1 MQAHSEN
8 ESFTGLTPE
17 LTPVKK
23 KFKAYNIQN
32 YRDIQQNIKK
42 QKMGGLGPN
51 MNKKWKK
58 ANKLRRDKKLYAQ
71 RIQLLNN
78 QKFKST
84 TMRKSMR
91 RKKV

>member
-51 MNKKWKK
+51 MNKK
-58 ANKLRRDKKLYAQ
+58 
-71 RIQLLNN
+71 
-78 QKFKST
+78 
-84 TMRKSMR
+84 
-91 RKKV
+91 